1 MNVNVSY
8 ESASPGNAHAY
19 ADALLKGC
27 LGHRARLAA
36 PFGGLIRISA
46 PVDYFRL
53 LFAYTGI
60 HVPRAREHETR
71 GGSL

>member
-1 MNVNVSY
+1 MNVIMSY
-8 ESASPGNAHAY
+8 ESASASN

-27 LGHRARLAA
+27 VEHRAILAA
-36 PFGGLIRISA
+36 SFGRLSRILV

-60 HVPRAREHETR
+60 HVPRTRELETR
-71 GGSL
+71 RGSL